1 MDDDLKV
8 FNPTILLGDGINNDP
23 RGSEPQ
29 KTSIDTGSEDEPLLP
44 GE

>member
-8 FNPTILLGDGINNDP
+8 FNPTILLGGGINDDP

-29 KTSIDTGSEDEPLLP
+29 NTSIDTGSDEPLLP
-44 GE
+44 EG